1 VLINKKVV
9 SNKFNIMEIT
19 FDGGKAISAHSHGHI
34 IKTDQPINGGGGDTA
49 PSPFELFL
57 ASIGTCA
64 GIYVK
69 SFCDNRKIPTDNIKI
84 IQSTEYD
91 KDSGL
96 PVNISLD
103 IKLPS
108 DFPEKYKSSLINV
121 AELCKVKKTIAN
133 PPVFK
138 IITSQI

>member
-1 VLINKKVV
+1 
-9 SNKFNIMEIT
+9 MEIT
-19 FDGGKAISAHSHGHI
+19 FDGGKVVTAHAHGHI
-34 IKTDQPINGGGGDTA
+34 IRTDQPLDIGGGNSA
-49 PSPFELFL
+49 PTPYDLFL

-69 SFCDNRKIPTDNIKI
+69 SFCDNRKIPAEGIKI
-84 IQSTEYD
+84 IQSYEWNKET
-91 KDSGL
+91 GL
-96 PVNISLD
+96 PVNIKLD

-108 DFPEKYKSSLINV
+108 DFPDKYKASLINV

-133 PPVFK
+133 PPKFE